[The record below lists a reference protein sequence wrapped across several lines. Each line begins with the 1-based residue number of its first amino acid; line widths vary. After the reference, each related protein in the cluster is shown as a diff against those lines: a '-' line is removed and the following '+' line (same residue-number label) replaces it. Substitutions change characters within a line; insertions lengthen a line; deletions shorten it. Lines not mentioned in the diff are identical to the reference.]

1 MRIMGLDFGTRTV
14 GIALSDNSKIIASG
28 YENYRYKE
36 KDYESVYNHL
46 LEIIE
51 KQKVD
56 EIVIGLPYHMNGDE
70 SDKIEIIKEFSK
82 ELEKRSGIKVNGIDE
97 RLTTVLATKYLLE
110 ADISREKR
118 KKVIDQQSAVIIL
131 ENYMERRKN
140 GR

>member
-1 MRIMGLDFGTRTV
+1 MRIMGLDFGTRTI
-14 GIALSDNSKIIASG
+14 GIALSDNSKIIAYG
-28 YENYRYKE
+28 HENYRYKE
-36 KDYESVYNHL
+36 NDYESVYNHL
-46 LEIIE
+46 LEII
-51 KQKVD
+51 KSYQVD

-70 SDKIEIIKEFSK
+70 SDKIDIIKKFST
-82 ELEKRSGIKVNGIDE
+82 ELEKRSNIKVNGIDE

-110 ADISREKR
+110 ADISRNKR